1 MVIFLVSELNPS
13 DLTTSLMRTAQ
24 RKNLPVKVFYICKKN
39 EKLIHPGLKTVTLDG
54 CFNAAN
60 IKMQFVTA
68 LKLIK
73 LFVLHRPASIYCSGR
88 IATIFGI
95 LLARICLIPNRVFT
109 RHHGVEIQTSP
120 SVLPKF
126 LEYLVNRSATKI
138 VAISSLST
146 KILISEGV
154 DPTKIYQVYNGIDL
168 ERALAIRKLRE
179 STTIRGEKF
188 PVIGVVSRLTQWK
201 GVQFTASAFT
211 KILELFPNARL
222 EIYGSKM
229 DSYDEVL
236 TLLSKLPSNSYEFYE
251 PDDDV
256 FTKFQRFDIF
266 VHVPIEEDTE
276 AFGLVYL
283 EALATGVPSI
293 FTCSGIL
300 REFDPGSAAVKVPF
314 KDSQGIESTV
324 VRLMARDLE
333 EFIPMQVSK
342 LEQFDL
348 KKTTEKYLTLLFQQE

>member
-13 DLTTSLMRTAQ
+13 DLTTSLIRTAQ
-24 RKNLPVKVFYICKKN
+24 RKNLPVRVFYIRKKN

-54 CFNAAN
+54 SFNAASF
-60 IKMQFVTA
+60 KMQFVTA

-73 LFVLHRPASIYCSGR
+73 LFVLDRPTSIYCSGR

-95 LLARICLIPNRVFT
+95 LLARICQIPNRIFT
-109 RHHGVEIQTSP
+109 RHHGVEIQMLP

-138 VAISSLST
+138 IAISSLST
-146 KILISEGV
+146 KLLISEGV
-154 DPTKIYQVYNGIDL
+154 DSTKIYEVYNGIDL
-168 ERALAIRKLRE
+168 ERGRAVRKLRE
-179 STTIRGEKF
+179 SATVRGEKF

-201 GVQFTASAFT
+201 GVQYTASAFT

-229 DSYDEVL
+229 DSYDEIL

-256 FTKFQRFDIF
+256 FTKFQRFDLF
-266 VHVPIEEDTE
+266 VHVPIEEDAE

-283 EALATGVPSI
+283 EALAAGVPSV

-300 REFDPGSAAVKVPF
+300 REFDSGSAAIKVPF
-314 KDSQGIESTV
+314 KDSQGIETAV
-324 VRLMARDLE
+324 VRLLARDLE
-333 EFIPMQVSK
+333 DFIPMQVSE

-348 KKTTEKYLTLLFQQE
+348 KKTTDNYLTLLF